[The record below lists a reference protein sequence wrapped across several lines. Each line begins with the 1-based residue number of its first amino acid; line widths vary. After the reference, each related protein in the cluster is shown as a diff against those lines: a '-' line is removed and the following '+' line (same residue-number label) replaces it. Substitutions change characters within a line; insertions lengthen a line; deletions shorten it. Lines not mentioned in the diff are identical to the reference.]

1 MYNINLEKGVDAEGF
16 RNNSRHKMLKGSECV
31 GVEKT
36 KKYYLQIL

>member
-1 MYNINLEKGVDAEGF
+1 MLRALETTADIKCWKTLSVYI
-16 RNNSRHKMLKGSECV
+16 